1 MIATPPTINRT
12 PNPAITRAMPTVSAR
27 AAATSTGTAVTPL
40 ITM

>member
-1 MIATPPTINRT
+1 MIATQPPISRI
-12 PNPAITRAMPTVSAR
+12 PRPPITRAMPMVSAK